1 MGGEKGVKGGSR
13 VREEDGRRE
22 EIKWEDRVKEGRKND
37 GCVRKSLL
45 ILPYSWHKYTLHV

>member
-1 MGGEKGVKGGSR
+1 MEVKGGSR